1 MNSHSI
7 SLLVFFFTLSKMSYR
22 LGMRGLTIFFSFLFW
37 EWEETVRTG
46 VEREKGSSRQ
56 TKKNNTLRSRWE
68 SMTCCCGLE
77 ETKFLF
83 GVCCNCQASCPIARE
98 EAPLSLSLPRVKEK
112 KKAIA
117 AWMISNCPVGRKCPK
132 EGNGRLI
139 ETIKRCFSW
148 LGFYNN
154 DLGACPKQEATLDF
168 HPSSVPRDVS
178 HVVIQSCRSVI
189 FHHGGLKHL
198 SHLSI
203 VTVVDVGEVVFH
215 PGSFNQ
221 HEVRHPS
228 IALFLLN

>member
-1 MNSHSI
+1 MTDELDAISPDFTPLLLISLIIVFSLLLLSLFLSRLARRSI
-7 SLLVFFFTLSKMSYR
+7 ECVDFRAFSDWHFGSLLVFFFTLSKMSYR

-112 KKAIA
+112 KK
-117 AWMISNCPVGRKCPK
+117 VRGEKREK
-132 EGNGRLI
+132 EIEILFVPLALCSFDATPPIRLWADFTR
-139 ETIKRCFSW
+139 E
-148 LGFYNN
+148 LN
-154 DLGACPKQEATLDF
+154 KQRRHF
-168 HPSSVPRDVS
+168 H
-178 HVVIQSCRSVI
+178 
-189 FHHGGLKHL
+189 
-198 SHLSI
+198 
-203 VTVVDVGEVVFH
+203 
-215 PGSFNQ
+215 
-221 HEVRHPS
+221 
-228 IALFLLN
+228 